1 MLCKL
6 SINLGGVNQEQ
17 DTMSMNDFKN
27 DGDTN
32 TIFSIACEYGDV
44 DPYAIIL
51 ANSLSEPYKVTLGES
66 QHIP

>member
-1 MLCKL
+1 
-6 SINLGGVNQEQ
+6 
-17 DTMSMNDFKN
+17 MSMNDFKN